1 MENSTIAAFWERRH
15 SSKGYKHEE
24 LCDEILNFIEKLK
37 PKSVILDHGCGG
49 GRVCEKMIKK
59 GCFVCINDISESAI
73 KNTKELNKNGSKN
86 IIYSYLGQISNW
98 DGPLNFDGVVSHRVL
113 HALKEKDRKITF
125 DFFNKNCKSI
135 FISARHVNCD
145 VKKKMESAGCPML
158 ENNSYYKPGKK
169 FIHFFTEEELKKELY
184 SFDIIESGIIKED
197 GGGRKKENT
206 YCYAIGVK
214 K

>member
-1 MENSTIAAFWERRH
+1 MENSIAAFWESRH
-15 SSKGYKHEE
+15 SSDGYQHEE
-24 LCDEILNFIEKLK
+24 MCEEISNYIEQLK

-49 GRVCEKMIKK
+49 GRVCKKMIEK

-73 KNTKELNKNGSKN
+73 KNTKELNKNMRKN
-86 IIYSYLGQISNW
+86 IIYSHLGQISNW

-135 FISARHVNCD
+135 FISARNVNCNE
-145 VKKKMESAGCPML
+145 KITMESTGCQKL

-184 SFDIIESGIIKED
+184 SFNIIESGIFKEA
-197 GGGRKKENT
+197 GGRSKKENT